1 MIEQTISHYK
11 ILEKLGEGGMG
22 VVYKAQDLKLD
33 RLVALKFLPQQLLAS
48 PEEIARFQQE
58 AKAISALNHPNIAT
72 IHDVDQ
78 ADGQKFLVLE
88 YLPGGT
94 LKSKIKHLQSSGKE
108 FSLAEVVEY
117 GLQISEGLAHA
128 HRHGIVHRDIKT
140 DNMMLTE
147 EGKVKITDFGL
158 AKLRGGA
165 HLTKTGSTVG
175 TVPYMSPEQIRGEEL
190 DRRSD
195 LFSFGIVLY
204 KLTTGHL
211 PFRGEHEA
219 ALSYSIVNEDPV
231 PLKSLRD
238 NLPSSLE
245 NVVYRCLEKD
255 KEHRFQSAEEAAT
268 ELRKVQHEIS
278 GYGSAP
284 SKRSKLPWITAAAI
298 VILVLIGLYVFLPS
312 KSTSVDRKSIAVLPF
327 KNLSEDKENE
337 YFSDGVTE
345 DIITQLSKIGDLR
358 VISRTSVMQYKNVN
372 KRLRDIGK
380 ELDVA
385 TILEG
390 SVRRAGNEVRIVAQL
405 IDASTDEHLWAETY
419 DKELTKIFTIQSEI
433 AQQIAAALK
442 SKLSPAEKERLEKK
456 PTENLTAY
464 DYYLKGREY
473 YNRYRKQDNEN
484 AIELFKKALEFDPN
498 YALAYAGLG
507 ESYATRTRRYE
518 FPQAWADSGI
528 AVSKKAISIDP
539 NLPEAYTSLSIAYN
553 QKGWHHKAIEAARKA
568 VEINSNYATGNE
580 MLGYWNLYT
589 GKLDEALQWLKKSV
603 LLDPSDPF
611 NFYGVGA
618 IYFRLDDHTKAEQWF
633 KKGIELQPDFVY
645 TYVALSLLYLAQG
658 KYNQAVEEC
667 RKILSISPDDIVGLN
682 AIGDAELFL
691 GDSAEAKQYYEKA
704 IAKISSRWNVYA
716 GRCNI
721 TSLGYIFS
729 KMGQHDEARKMFSQ
743 SLKLDREELDQGS
756 EWYIVLYDLAAIN
769 AIQGNKAE
777 AYKWLQKAIDAGWR
791 TYRLGLIDPLME
803 NLRNDEQFK
812 QMMAQVK
819 TNVDDMR
826 KQVERMEIR

>member
-1 MIEQTISHYK
+1 MIGQTISHYK

-108 FSLAEVVEY
+108 FSVAEVVEY
-117 GLQISEGLAHA
+117 GLQIAGGLAHA
-128 HRHGIVHRDIKT
+128 HRHGIIHRDVKT
-140 DNMMLTE
+140 DNVMITE
-147 EGKVKITDFGL
+147 DGKVKITDFGL
-158 AKLRGGA
+158 AKLKGGG

-190 DRRSD
+190 DHRSD
-195 LFSFGIVLY
+195 LFSFGVVMYELA
-204 KLTTGHL
+204 TGHL

-219 ALSYSIVNEDPV
+219 ALSYSIVNEDPI
-231 PLKSLRD
+231 PLKSLR
-238 NLPSSLE
+238 PTTPPSLE
-245 NVVYRCLEKD
+245 SVIHRCLEKD
-255 KEHRFQSAEEAAT
+255 KEKRFQSAEEIAN
-268 ELRKVQHEIS
+268 ELRKVQQEIS
-278 GYGSAP
+278 GYVRASG
-284 SKRSKLPWITAAAI
+284 KRSKLLWIATAA
-298 VILVLIGLYVFLPS
+298 VVVLALIAFYIFIPS
-312 KSTSVDRKSIAVLPF
+312 KSASINRKSIAVLPF
-327 KNLSEDKENE
+327 KNLSDSKEDE
-337 YFSDGVTE
+337 YFSDGITE
-345 DIITQLSKIGDLR
+345 DIITQLSNISELK
-358 VISRTSVMQYKNVN
+358 VISRTSIMQYKNSN
-372 KRLRDIGK
+372 KNLRDIGK
-380 ELDVA
+380 ELNVA
-385 TILEG
+385 TVLEG
-390 SVRRAGNEVRIVAQL
+390 SVRRAGNQLRIVAQL
-405 IDASTDEHLWAETY
+405 IDANNDEHLWAHTY
-419 DKELTKIFTIQSEI
+419 DKELTQIFAIQSDV
-433 AQQIAAALK
+433 AQQIATALK
-442 SKLSPAEKERLEKK
+442 AKLSPTEKERFEKK

-473 YNRYRKQDNEN
+473 TYRYHKQDNET
-484 AIELFKKALEFDPN
+484 AIELFKKALEVDPN

-507 ESYATRTRRYE
+507 QSYAVRTRRYE

-539 NLPEAYTSLSIAYN
+539 NLPEAYSSLSISYN
-553 QKGWHHKAIEAARKA
+553 QRGWHQMALEASRKAIEL
-568 VEINSNYATGNE
+568 NPNYAPAVLLN
-580 MLGYWNLYT
+580 GYWNLYT
-589 GKLDEALQWLKKSV
+589 GRLEEALQSLKKAV
-603 LLDPSDPF
+603 ILDPSDAF
-611 NFYGVGA
+611 NFYGIGA
-618 IYFRLDDHTKAEQWF
+618 VYFRLDDLAKAEQWF

-658 KYNQAVEEC
+658 NYNQAIEEC
-667 RKILSISPDDIVGLN
+667 RKILSVSPDDVLGLN
-682 AIGDAELFL
+682 AMGDAELFL
-691 GDSAEAKQYYEKA
+691 GNFAEAKQYYERV
-704 IAKISSRWNVYA
+704 IAKISSRWNVYT
-716 GRCNI
+716 GRCN
-721 TSLGYIFS
+721 TTGLGYIFS

-743 SLKLDREELDQGS
+743 GLKLDREELDQGS
-756 EWYIVLYDLAAIN
+756 EWYILPYDLAAIN